1 LGKLP
6 AWEEHLFGANVSN
19 SRVDLQQNL
28 AISQTAKLAGV
39 FMSSLQGARV
49 LVVEDEA
56 MLSLILEDML
66 VDLGCVV
73 AGTAAKLDGALEMAR
88 TSEYDVALL
97 DVNLGGKRV
106 DPVAEAVRAR
116 GTPVIF
122 VTGYGKAGASG
133 LVLEKPY
140 DAAGLERTLNQA
152 LGTGRG

>member
-1 LGKLP
+1 MCRIF
-6 AWEEHLFGANVSN
+6 AIHC
-19 SRVDLQQNL
+19 VDPQQNL
-28 AISQTAKLAGV
+28 AISQRGKLAGV
-39 FMSSLQGARV
+39 FMSSLLQGARV

-56 MLSLILEDML
+56 MLSLILQDML

-73 AGTAAKLDGALEMAR
+73 AGTAAKLDGALEMAQ

-116 GTPVIF
+116 GAPIIF

-140 DAAGLERTLNQA
+140 DAADLERTLNQA
-152 LGTGRG
+152 LGTGHG